1 MMQQMQLPLP
11 NECDS
16 QTESGSHVLGVGV
29 LCGWGGAVFT
39 YSFHPPLHVNGE
51 EGNRCQRSRRSTKA
65 PDCILDSDMLLF
77 FNPTRKLNVLVQQ
90 DRLID

>member
-16 QTESGSHVLGVGV
+16 QTESGSHVLLGE
-29 LCGWGGAVFT
+29 GGGGGVFT